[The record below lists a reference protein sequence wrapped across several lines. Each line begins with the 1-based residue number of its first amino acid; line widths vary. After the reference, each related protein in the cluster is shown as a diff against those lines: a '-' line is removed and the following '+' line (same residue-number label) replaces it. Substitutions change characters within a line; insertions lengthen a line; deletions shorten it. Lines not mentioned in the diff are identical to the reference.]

1 MKFLIFF
8 FPVYTSD
15 KDVEI
20 KDLDRL
26 LTGVHDENIS
36 SRKSLFP
43 SLIMMFFLT
52 HDSKL
57 ECKLLEVMTRCFNQ
71 RKQFSVSLANLEI
84 LFDKTDVDN
93 YLLLSTYSTKLR
105 DICQKS
111 EVT

>member
-1 MKFLIFF
+1 MINLIK
-8 FPVYTSD
+8 VYTSD
-15 KDVEI
+15 KDAEI
-20 KDLDRL
+20 KDLDGL
-26 LTGVHDENIS
+26 LTGIQDEQTS
-36 SRKSLFP
+36 SKKSLFP

-71 RKQFSVSLANLEI
+71 RRQFAKALKDLEI

-105 DICQKS
+105 DVCQKS
-111 EVT
+111 EVICRL